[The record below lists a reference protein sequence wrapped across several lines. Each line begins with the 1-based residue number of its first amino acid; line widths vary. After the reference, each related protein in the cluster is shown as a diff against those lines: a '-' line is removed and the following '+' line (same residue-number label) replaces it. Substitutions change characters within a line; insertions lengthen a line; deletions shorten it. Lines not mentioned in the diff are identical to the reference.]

1 MARRWRSFPQAG
13 VPTKRVLTLYR
24 DFSPDLLLVDLHM
37 PGLDG
42 NDVLRQ
48 IACRIVA
55 VADVYDAV
63 TNRRPYKEPWTTDE
77 AVTWMES
84 MRARKVRSRRARC
97 TAARSS

>member
-1 MARRWRSFPQAG
+1 MALIPAGRRADKAG
-13 VPTKRVLTLYR
+13 SDTHR

-42 NDVLRQ
+42 IDVLRQ

-55 VADVYDAV
+55 VEDVYDAV